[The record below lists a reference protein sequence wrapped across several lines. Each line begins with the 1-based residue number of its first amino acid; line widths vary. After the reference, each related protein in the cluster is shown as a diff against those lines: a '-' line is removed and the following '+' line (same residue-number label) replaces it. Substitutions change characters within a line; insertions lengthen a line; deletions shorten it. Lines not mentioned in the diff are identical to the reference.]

1 VRFSSWAL
9 GDWLLYGDDHF
20 GELVSQAE
28 TMTGL
33 DYATLANARR
43 TCRAFPP
50 HRRHALLSFSHHVEV
65 AALAPELADTLLDDA
80 DPDATLDVEPRLSVR
95 ELRDEVRLRQ
105 IIADE
110 HDPARVELHRYSHDL
125 ILRARELTHTTTP
138 STTLS
143 QIEHVVEQLRDYLN
157 GAH

>member
-1 VRFSSWAL
+1 MSYTTLATLDVERLSEPRLMLPPDLRYSEWSALGERIGALVRFSSWAL

-50 HRRHALLSFSHHVEV
+50 HRRHALLSFPRS
-65 AALAPELADTLLDDA
+65 
-80 DPDATLDVEPRLSVR
+80 RLSLPTR
-95 ELRDEVRLRQ
+95 C
-105 IIADE
+105 
-110 HDPARVELHRYSHDL
+110 S
-125 ILRARELTHTTTP
+125 TTP
-138 STTLS
+138 ILTRRSTSSRVSRCVNCATRFGSDRSSLMS
-143 QIEHVVEQLRDYLN
+143 TIPHVSSFTATVTI
-157 GAH
+157 